1 MPQGIQKIDITLST
15 ILRVI
20 FVLVAFWILFVL
32 QDVLLM
38 LIGAMI
44 IAFAIEPLANKLNE
58 YRVPRAVS
66 VVIVYLAF
74 LGVIAV
80 AVTLILPILAE
91 QISQLAVQVPQLIQ
105 SLEMNIGTLPG
116 FSPEVVIP
124 QIQQGVS
131 TIGDHLANVSNV
143 VFQQTK
149 SIFSG
154 ALSLVFVLIIAFY
167 LVIEEDALKKMF
179 AHIVPRRHMAYVEL
193 LIDRIEAKLGRW
205 VLAQIFL
212 GVIVGLAVG
221 IGLWAIGVKY
231 ALVLGLIAG
240 LLEVFPVIGPLISL
254 IFGTA
259 IALSQ
264 SFTLGVGTLVLY
276 VLIQQTENHILIPN
290 IMKKAT
296 GLNPLVTLIAV
307 LLGGRLAGIVGVI
320 LSVPIAT
327 IISII
332 LADFFST
339 ASADDELA
347 G

>member
-1 MPQGIQKIDITLST
+1 MASPIQKIDITLST
-15 ILRVI
+15 ILRII
-20 FVLVAFWILFVL
+20 FVLVTVWVLFVL
-32 QDVLLM
+32 RDVVLM

-44 IAFAIEPLANKLNE
+44 IAFAIEPLANKLHG
-58 YRVPRAVS
+58 YRIPRAVS

-74 LGVIAV
+74 LGLLAT
-80 AVTLILPILAE
+80 AVTLILPVVTE
-91 QISQLAVQVPQLIQ
+91 QVGQLAAQAPQLVQ
-105 SLEMNIGTLPG
+105 GVENNVGRLPG
-116 FSPEVVIP
+116 LTPETVVP

-131 TIGDHLANVSNV
+131 SLGDNLANLGNV
-143 VFQQTK
+143 IFQQTK

-154 ALSLVFVLIIAFY
+154 ALSLVLVFIIAFY

-179 AHIVPRRHMAYVEL
+179 AHVVPRKHMAYVEL
-193 LIDRIEAKLGRW
+193 VIDRIEAKLGRW
-205 VLAQIFL
+205 VLAQMFL
-212 GVIVGLAVG
+212 GVIVGLTVG
-221 IGLWAIGVKY
+221 IALWIIGVKY
-231 ALVLGLIAG
+231 ALVMGLIAG
-240 LLEVFPVIGPLISL
+240 LLEVFPVIGPLISGV
-254 IFGTA
+254 FGTA

-264 SFTLGVGTLVLY
+264 SFTLGIITLVLY
-276 VLIQQTENHILIPN
+276 IIIQQTENHILIPN

-296 GLNPLVTLIAV
+296 GLNPLVTLVAV

-339 ASADDELA
+339 ASGDDELA